1 MRRKTLFLVVSI
13 MALVLT
19 FTAGCEKLG
28 KKNAAKKPEILIYCG
43 ITMITPMTKIAELIE
58 KEHNCKIHIIKDG
71 SGKLLKAIRTNKIGD
86 LYLPGSDS
94 YIKTCLKEGLIL
106 ESDTVHVGYNK
117 AAIMVQKGNPKN
129 ITADL
134 NSFTKKEYYVAIAN
148 HTSGSIGREAKKI
161 LTKKGI
167 FDKVL
172 ANTRRLTTDSKDL
185 INVLKSKEADLV
197 INWFA
202 TSTWPQ
208 NMPYVDVLPINEKFA
223 KKKKLVLGLLKTS
236 ANPDIA
242 RSFMQYASSEKG
254 QKIFN
259 TYGLYDVR

>member
-28 KKNAAKKPEILIYCG
+28 KKNAAKKPELLIYCG
-43 ITMITPMTKIAELIE
+43 ITMITPMTRIAEYIE

-71 SGKLLKAIRTNKIGD
+71 SGNLLKAIKTNMIGD

-94 YIKTCLKEGLIL
+94 YIKTCLKEKLVTETL
-106 ESDTVHVGYNK
+106 HVGYNK
-117 AAIMVQKGNPKN
+117 AAMMVQKGNPKK

-134 NSFTKKEYYVAIAN
+134 NNLAKEKYYVAIGN
-148 HTSGSIGREAKKI
+148 PKSGSIGKEAKKI

-202 TSTWPQ
+202 TSTWQQ
-208 NMPYVDVLPINEKFA
+208 NEPYVDVLPINEKYA

-236 ANPDIA
+236 THPEIA
-242 RSFMQYASSEKG
+242 RSFMRYASSEKG
-254 QKIFN
+254 RALFN
-259 TYGLYDVR
+259 KYGLYNVR